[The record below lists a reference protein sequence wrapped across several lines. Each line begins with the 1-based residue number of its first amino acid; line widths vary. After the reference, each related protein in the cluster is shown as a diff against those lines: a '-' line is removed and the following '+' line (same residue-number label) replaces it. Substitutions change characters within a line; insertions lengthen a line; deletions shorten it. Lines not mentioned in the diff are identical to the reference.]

1 MTTRRGRWWAAGLL
15 LASITTGAPGAMA
28 QVPSGGAAATDAQK
42 DATKLLE
49 DGKKAAKAG
58 QWEKARE
65 AFAAAYAQKPDPAIA
80 GQLGL
85 AELKASK
92 PREAAEHLSIFLRD
106 APGASADEKQAAQKG
121 LDDAKARLGTLFITV
136 NVAGADVSVNGQA
149 AGKTPLP
156 GPVFLDPGS
165 REIEVKK
172 EGFEPAKELLVVAP
186 GTETEME
193 VALAPVAAAAE
204 PEKPPE
210 PKKEPEPP
218 PAPPRPKW
226 QTYGMIGGAGLT
238 ALGLGL
244 GIGLTVAANGKSAE
258 ADERL
263 AVLRRN
269 TPSTSTLCG
278 PNGFAPHRSAC
289 AELKNTLSTQDAMA
303 NGAMAGYIIGGV
315 AALGTVGLYL
325 LPKTGFGRK
334 LMGVNVMPVLPVMGG
349 DQAGGMVVGS
359 F

>member
-15 LASITTGAPGAMA
+15 LASITASASGAMA
-28 QVPSGGAAATDAQK
+28 QAPSGGAAAADAQK
-42 DATKLLE
+42 DATKLLD

-58 QWEKARE
+58 QWDKARE

-80 GQLGL
+80 GQLGQ
-85 AELKASK
+85 AELKAGK

-106 APGASADEKQAAQKG
+106 AAGASADEKAAAQKG
-121 LDDAKARLGTLFITV
+121 LDDAKARLGTLIITV
-136 NVAGADVSVNGQA
+136 NVADADVSVNGQA

-156 GPVFLDPGS
+156 GPLFLDPGS

-193 VALAPVAAAAE
+193 VALAPVAAAPE

-218 PAPPRPKW
+218 ARPRPKW

-278 PNGFAPHRSAC
+278 TNGFAPHRAAC
-289 AELKNTLSTQDAMA
+289 AELKSTLSTQDAMA

-315 AALGTVGLYL
+315 AALGTVGLYF

-334 LMGVNVMPVLPVMGG
+334 LMGVNVMPVLPVMGS